1 MSLVGHGVLLPGQ
14 VEYFDVILT
23 SGVTYQVYVKP
34 TDPTVDFDLYIYD
47 ERRNLVAFDVT
58 PAADAYCNVT
68 PAWTGPFRLTVTSKR
83 GSSAYGIA
91 VTN

>member
-14 VEYFDVILT
+14 IEYFDVVLT

-47 ERRNLVAFDVT
+47 EQNNLVTWDAT
-58 PAADAYCNVT
+58 PAADAYCTVT
-68 PAWTGPFRLTVTSKR
+68 PVWTGPFRLKVTSNR
-83 GSSAYGIA
+83 GVSAYGIA
-91 VTN
+91 VTI

>member
-1 MSLVGHGVLLPGQ
+1 MALVGHGVLLPGQ

-34 TDPTVDFDLYIYD
+34 TDASVDFDLYIND
-47 ERRNLVAFDVT
+47 ERGILVAWDAT
-58 PAADAYCNVT
+58 PAADAYCTVT

-83 GSSAYGIA
+83 GSSVYGIA
-91 VTN
+91 ITN

>member
-14 VEYFDVILT
+14 MEYFDVVLT
-23 SGVTYQVYVKP
+23 SGVTYAVYVKP
-34 TDPTVDFDLYIYD
+34 TDPTVDFDLYIND
-47 ERRNLVAFDVT
+47 ERGNLVSWDAT
-58 PAADAYCNVT
+58 PAADAYCTVT

-83 GSSAYGIA
+83 GASAFGIA

>member
-14 VEYFDVILT
+14 AQFFDVILT
-23 SGVTYQVYVKP
+23 SGVTYQVYVAP
-34 TDPTVDFDLYIYD
+34 TDPTVDFDLYIKD
-47 ERRNLVAFDVT
+47 ERGNLVAWDAT
-58 PAADAYCNVT
+58 PAADAYCTVT